1 MKNSKLSKFEQEIL
15 LSLAREEDRREINN
29 SESQSTVYSR
39 VMYELASARD
49 KIFRSPV
56 YKKLNVESSFKGEI
70 IREMNRLIR
79 KGLVRKKKMEGFKR
93 DYKTYL
99 GYDLHKKRDVDIFLT
114 EKGKEVVSSL
124 RAKSQGKK
132 ERSGEYDYTITIK
145 YE

>member
-1 MKNSKLSKFEQEIL
+1 MKNSKLNKFEQEIL
-15 LSLAREEDRREINN
+15 LSLAREESRRE
-29 SESQSTVYSR
+29 SGSSDSHSTVYSR
-39 VMYELASARD
+39 VVYELASTRG
-49 KIFRSPV
+49 KTFGSPV
-56 YKKLNVESSFKGEI
+56 YKKLNVESSFRGEF

-79 KGLVRKKKMEGFKR
+79 NGLVKKKRMEGFKR
-93 DYKTYL
+93 DFKTYL

-132 ERSGEYDYTITIK
+132 EITGIYDYTITIK

>member
-15 LSLAREEDRREINN
+15 LSLAREESRRE
-29 SESQSTVYSR
+29 SGSSDSHSTVYSR
-39 VMYELASARD
+39 VVYELASTRG
-49 KIFRSPV
+49 KTFGSPV
-56 YKKLNVESSFKGEI
+56 YKKLNVESSFRGEF

-79 KGLVRKKKMEGFKR
+79 NGLVKKKRMEGFKR
-93 DYKTYL
+93 DFKTYL

-145 YE
+145 Y